1 MQKSHGVKQ
10 YVMIALSMIVVGM
23 LGWFVVSY
31 NALVAKEEQVKTAW
45 SQVESNLQRKVD
57 LLPDLVKVVKRYAAH
72 EKEVFENI
80 AALRSDALKVIQ
92 ESQGSVDAKQIKAL
106 EQVKRKLNGSVLRLF
121 AVAENYPQLQAS
133 EQFMQLQSQIEGA
146 ENRINITRM
155 QFNDSVGE
163 FNRYMRTIPANI
175 VASIAGFHRKAYFR
189 AEQEAH
195 QNLKL
200 EI

>member
-10 YVMIALSMIVVGM
+10 YVMIALSVLIVGM
-23 LGWFVVSY
+23 LGWFVMSY

-57 LLPDLVKVVKRYAAH
+57 LLPNLVKVVKRYAAH

-80 AALRSDALKVIQ
+80 AALRSDALKTLQ
-92 ESQGSVDAKQIKAL
+92 ESQGRADAKQIKAL
-106 EQVKRKLNGSVLRLF
+106 EQVEQKLNGSVLKLF

-155 QFNDSVGE
+155 QFNDAVGE

-175 VASIAGFHRKAYFR
+175 VASVAGFQRKAYFQ
-189 AEQEAH
+189 AKKQAH
-195 QNLKL
+195 RDLKL